1 MAKYTTDPEPLL
13 MSTVL
18 HEAAHNLGP
27 AHQYK
32 ANGKIDREAFG
43 GPLASTLEELK
54 AQTAALYFTSWLV
67 DKKQV
72 TAEDAEKAHV
82 RDIVWGF
89 GHISQ
94 GMYDEDKHPK
104 NYSQLAAIQLG
115 WLMKNNAVTWKA
127 DETAA
132 NDKDKGCFSLALDKF
147 PAVVKTLM
155 TEVAQ
160 IKGKGDKA
168 RAEKLVKE
176 FVDVTGDKKKVHEV
190 ITERVLRSPKPSF
203 VYSIKLD

>member
-1 MAKYTTDPEPLL
+1 
-13 MSTVL
+13 
-18 HEAAHNLGP
+18 
-27 AHQYK
+27 
-32 ANGKIDREAFG
+32 
-43 GPLASTLEELK
+43 
-54 AQTAALYFTSWLV
+54 
-67 DKKQV
+67 
-72 TAEDAEKAHV
+72 
-82 RDIVWGF
+82 
-89 GHISQ
+89 
-94 GMYDEDKHPK
+94 MYDEDKHPK

-115 WLMKNNAVTWKA
+115 WLMKNGAVAWKA

-132 NDKDKGCFSLALDKF
+132 NGKDKGCFSLALDKF
-147 PAVVKTLM
+147 PAAVKTLM

-176 FVDVTGDKKKVHEV
+176 FVDVTGDKKKVHDV